1 MQWNS
6 KSASTEQHP
15 AAAGPGS
22 HDAKRA
28 ADDDNVTCS
37 PVTPHLLTAWQVAHL
52 DPAALSTTA
61 SRW

>member
-22 HDAKRA
+22 HDA
-28 ADDDNVTCS
+28 
-37 PVTPHLLTAWQVAHL
+37 
-52 DPAALSTTA
+52 
-61 SRW
+61 